1 MTGAEQ
7 GPTHVQD
14 EARRARTLWRNERTS
29 GAAPLAGLARAELHR
44 RGDHDVLGDHGVGTL
59 KVLPHVSAASHRA
72 STTAGPPPPTARSR
86 SVAAAFRGSVSHRQS
101 LTPRALPPSRRGHT
115 RMCFVPQRRTRG
127 KLPHALRAA
136 ATLSRTLPHCAPPPR
151 SPAPPPR
158 RHALASRHSLS
169 TLRTPTQFENKVI
182 RVMSMDHIC
191 DADGEYAGDVLAGAD
206 GEYAAPT
213 DSTCTPATRAAAL

>member
-1 MTGAEQ
+1 MTVRVVQCAFASGCCRPRSGTRPNARA
-7 GPTHVQD
+7 GRSSTCKNPLAQD

-115 RMCFVPQRRTRG
+115 RMCFVPQRRTEESF
-127 KLPHALRAA
+127 P
-136 ATLSRTLPHCAPPPR
+136 THCAPPPH
-151 SPAPPPR
+151 SPERFPTARR
-158 RHALASRHSLS
+158 RHALPRRRHVAM
-169 TLRTPTQFENKVI
+169 LR
-182 RVMSMDHIC
+182 
-191 DADGEYAGDVLAGAD
+191 L
-206 GEYAAPT
+206 
-213 DSTCTPATRAAAL
+213 PATRFPHSVLQRSSRTR